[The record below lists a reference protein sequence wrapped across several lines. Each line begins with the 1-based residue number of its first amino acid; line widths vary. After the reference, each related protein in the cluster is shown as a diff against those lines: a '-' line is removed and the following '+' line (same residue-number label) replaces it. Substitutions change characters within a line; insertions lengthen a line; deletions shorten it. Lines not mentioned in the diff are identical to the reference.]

1 MIYLNFIY
9 KGDVVNV
16 VECNV
21 EDTPL
26 IRDTVAELVSAGK
39 MSRPENYD
47 RFVITSEPMTGWV
60 G

>member
-16 VECNV
+16 V
-21 EDTPL
+21 T
-26 IRDTVAELVSAGK
+26 IAELVSAGQ
-39 MSRPENYD
+39 MGRPENYD
-47 RFVITSEPMTGWV
+47 RFVITSEPMNGWV

>member
-16 VECNV
+16 VECNI

-26 IRDTVAELVSAGK
+26 TRNTIAELVSAGQ

-47 RFVITSEPMTGWV
+47 
-60 G
+60 

>member
-26 IRDTVAELVSAGK
+26 IRDVIINLVCSGG
-39 MSRPENYD
+39 MDRPENYD
-47 RFVITSEPMTGWV
+47 RFVITSEPMNGWV